1 MWVEKTAEEDRTA
14 LIVRGFSAISD
25 LCFWA
30 RIILSNTLSLGCSR
44 NEVSFRMK

>member
-25 LCFWA
+25 C
-30 RIILSNTLSLGCSR
+30 
-44 NEVSFRMK
+44 VSGLESS